1 VLNPTAPDFSDPLG
15 LLAACHQR
23 IREHCKLLDR
33 ILDWIPA
40 HGADTEVQAAA
51 RQVLRY
57 FETAAP
63 HHHADEEEDLFP
75 LLEGDAELARLIAQ
89 LRGEHGRLDA
99 QWADL
104 APRLQRLSRGEV
116 PERLAPAVDAFSA
129 ACGTHIDS
137 EDAHI
142 LPAAQRLLDPA
153 QLATLG
159 HAMARRRRVTSTAG
173 D

>member
-1 VLNPTAPDFSDPLG
+1 VLSPAAPDFSDPLG

-23 IREHCKLLDR
+23 IRGQCALLRRMLEWLPEHGPD
-33 ILDWIPA
+33 A
-40 HGADTEVQAAA
+40 EMQAAA

-75 LLEGDAELARLIAQ
+75 LLEGDAELAPVIAQ
-89 LRGEHGRLDA
+89 LRREHGRLDE

-116 PERLAPAVDAFSA
+116 PHRLGPSVDAFA
-129 ACGTHIDS
+129 AAYGTHIDS

-142 LPAAQRLLDPA
+142 LPAAQRLLGRA
-153 QLATLG
+153 QLAALG
-159 HAMARRRRVTSTAG
+159 RAMARRRGITSTAG